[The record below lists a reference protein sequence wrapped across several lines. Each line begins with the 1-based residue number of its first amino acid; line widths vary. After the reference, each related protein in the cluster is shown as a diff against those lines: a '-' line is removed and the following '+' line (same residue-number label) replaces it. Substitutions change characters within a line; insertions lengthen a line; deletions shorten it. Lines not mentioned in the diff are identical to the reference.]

1 MAKGKDVAPME
12 IDEQNS
18 TDSDQINNPKFSV
31 NGTLSVYVFFF
42 FFPGYPMFFSTFCC
56 GIFSFA
62 AFEIGSNAAWIAL
75 W

>member
-42 FFPGYPMFFSTFCC
+42 FPGYPMFFSTFCC